1 MISTL
6 LLSVVFEFILTG
18 LVWAGM
24 VVLNLWIWQKSKANS
39 SLLMLIGS
47 ALIAVPSLMQ
57 GLTIN
62 FGGIL
67 WLWLFGS
74 ICVLAGFYMSVKPMV
89 AAQLA
94 ALQAKVKHAASN
106 VTHKDGGGT
115 TPPPPAAK

>member
-1 MISTL
+1 MTSTL
-6 LLSVVFEFILTG
+6 VLAIFFELILTG
-18 LVWAGM
+18 LLWAGM

-57 GLTIN
+57 GLKIE
-62 FGGIL
+62 FGAIF
-67 WLWLFGS
+67 WLWTFGS
-74 ICVLAGFYMSVKPMV
+74 ALVLAGFYLSVKPMV

-94 ALQAKVKHAASN
+94 ALQAKVKNAASN